1 MKVAWSANMYR
12 RSEEIETRLQR
23 LVRLI
28 REGKYSTPK
37 LARALKVSEPT
48 ISRSLAALRERGYS
62 IRAVNDGG
70 KWSYELATEPGTP
83 NGKKGGAQ

>member
-1 MKVAWSANMYR
+1 MYR
-12 RSEEIETRLQR
+12 RSEQIESRLQS

-37 LARALKVSEPT
+37 LATALKVSEPT
-48 ISRSLAALRERGYS
+48 ISRSLTALRERGYS

-70 KWSYELATEPGTP
+70 RWSYELAGEPSKP
-83 NGKKGGAQ
+83 NGKKGGAS